1 MMGFFQIPVRQ
12 LSREETIGVIETKG
26 AMVSSETNWNE
37 VQIEQE
43 PRAGYSI

>member
-26 AMVSSETNWNE
+26 AVVSNE
-37 VQIEQE
+37 QFGMRFKWTEQTHGRTL
-43 PRAGYSI
+43 P